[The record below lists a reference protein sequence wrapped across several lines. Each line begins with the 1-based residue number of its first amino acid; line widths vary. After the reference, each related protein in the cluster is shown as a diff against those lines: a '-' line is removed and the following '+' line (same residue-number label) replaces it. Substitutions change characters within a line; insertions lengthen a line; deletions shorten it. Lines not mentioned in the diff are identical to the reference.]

1 MAVHDSK
8 SWLKKW
14 EVWTIIDYSPWHND
28 REERER
34 DWNNRTIIEHA
45 PPKSPH
51 SEHSKDSSFQF
62 DCCYPSGSK
71 KDDVSISN
79 ESLTSRFSLLEKLPS
94 QFNQLVNWQQW
105 HQFVSKLSSHETD
118 QPKSTSGFDSNK
130 SVSLPSYTFDN
141 VTSDWG

>member
-1 MAVHDSK
+1 MTVHDSE

-14 EVWTIIDYSPWHND
+14 EVRTIIDYAPWQND

-51 SEHSKDSSFQF
+51 SEHSKDSSFEF

-71 KDDVSISN
+71 KDDVSISGFSSL
-79 ESLTSRFSLLEKLPS
+79 ESHQATSTNSSIDDHDSSFSE
-94 QFNQLVNWQQW
+94 
-105 HQFVSKLSSHETD
+105 LSS
-118 QPKSTSGFDSNK
+118 QPTSGFDSNQ
-130 SVSLPSYTFDN
+130 SVVTSPSYSFQN
-141 VTSDWG
+141 VTSGVEDDTESVS